1 MHLRRILSAAA
12 LPITVGLAAVPVHAQ
27 QPPGGARVDR
37 NAKLTLDPKTRA
49 GVLPNGLHY
58 YVRANSYPAK
68 RAELRL
74 AVNAG
79 SIVEDDDQR
88 GMAHV
93 IEHMGFNGTT
103 HFKKNELVSYLQ
115 SIGVRFGA
123 DLNAYTSFDETVYML
138 QVPTDTARIV
148 EQGITVL
155 EDWAHGQLFDS
166 TEVANERGVVV
177 EEWRLGK
184 GAGDRMRQQ
193 YWPIMFRGSKYADR
207 WVVGTKESIMSS
219 TPALL
224 RRFYDDWYRPDLE
237 AVIAVGDFDPAQME
251 ALIKKHFSGIPRA
264 KNPRPRVLAD
274 VPTNKEP
281 LVAITTDKEAQNN
294 VVELLFKQPQKDYT
308 RTVGDYRRMLTNR
321 LFSAMLNAR
330 LQEISQKPDAPFAQA
345 FGGMGGFVR
354 ALDVF
359 QVAALVKDGGAERGA
374 EALITETRRADL
386 HGFLQAE
393 LDRAKQNMLRGYER
407 AYAERDK
414 TQSAQ
419 IVNEYVGNY
428 LDDEPVPGIEA
439 EYKLAQELLPT
450 ITLQDVNTLASKVIT
465 DDNRIILVEA
475 PQKEGEK
482 VPTREEM
489 LAAIARAQNAQ
500 VAAYTE
506 NVSSESLVAKLPAKG
521 AITATRQLSAGVT
534 EWRLSNGARVLIKPT
549 DFKADEIRFGAYS
562 PGGTSLV
569 SDADYMSAALASQI
583 MFMSGV
589 GAFNRVDLGKK
600 LAGKAVS
607 LIPSIGPTTEGLSGS
622 ASPKDLETLMQLT
635 YEQFTAPRLD
645 TAAFAAMKN
654 QFTAMLT
661 NRAASPEG
669 ALVDTFSVTMGSNH
683 PRSRPLSL
691 ATLADVSPQRAY
703 EIFRDRFADASD
715 FTFVFVGNVDT
726 TALEPLVE
734 QYLASL
740 PTLDRRETWK
750 DVGMHPP
757 TGVVEK
763 VVRKGTE
770 PKSMTFVAF
779 TGPIAYTQQNRID
792 LSALIEIARIKVVEV
807 LREKLSGTYSPN
819 IGLNVTR
826 FPRPEYTI
834 VANFSSSPENAEMLK
849 TALFQVIDSLQQIGP
864 SQADVEKAKE
874 QMLRAHEVEL
884 KQNAYWYGTIITRDQ
899 TGEDFDGVVG
909 PYDQMVKSLTAAQIQ
924 RAAKQYFNMNNY
936 VRVVLVPEGPKPTP

>member
-1 MHLRRILSAAA
+1 MRLTRVFSAAA
-12 LPITVGLAAVPVHAQ
+12 LTVTLTSAAASVFAQ
-27 QPPGGARVDR
+27 QPQGGARVDL
-37 NAKLTLDPKTRA
+37 NAKLTIDPKTRT

-58 YVRANSYPAK
+58 YIHANSYPAK

-103 HFKKNELVSYLQ
+103 HFKKNELVNYLQ

-155 EDWAHGQLFDS
+155 QDWAHGQLFDS

-193 YWPIMFRGSKYADR
+193 YWPVLFRGSKYADR

-224 RRFYDDWYRPDLE
+224 RRFYNDWYRPDLE

-251 ALIKKHFSGIPRA
+251 TLIRKHFSGIPRA
-264 KNPRPRVLAD
+264 NHPRPRVIAD
-274 VPTNKEP
+274 VPPNTEP
-281 LVAITTDKEAQNN
+281 LVAITTDKEAPNN
-294 VVELLFKQPQKDYT
+294 VVELMFKQPKEYT
-308 RTVGDYRRMLTNR
+308 RTVGDYRRTLTNR

-345 FGGMGGFVR
+345 FGGMGSFVR
-354 ALDVF
+354 SLDVF
-359 QVAALVKDGGAERGA
+359 QVAALVKDGGAERAA
-374 EALITETRRADL
+374 ESLITETRRADQ
-386 HGFLQAE
+386 HGFLQSE

-419 IVNEYVGNY
+419 IVNEYVGNF

-465 DDNRIILVEA
+465 DDNRIVLFEGV
-475 PQKEGEK
+475 QKEGVK

-489 LAAIARAQNAQ
+489 LAVIDRAQNAQ

-506 NVSSESLVAKLPAKG
+506 NVSSESLVPKLPAKG
-521 AITATRQLSAGVT
+521 TISATKQLSAGVT
-534 EWRLSNGARVLIKPT
+534 EWTLSNGARVLIKPT

-562 PGGTSLV
+562 LGGSSLV
-569 SDADYMSAALASQI
+569 SDADYMSAAMASQI

-607 LIPSIGPTTEGLSGS
+607 LMPTIGATTEGVSGT

-645 TAAFAAMKN
+645 TAAFGAMKN
-654 QFTAMLT
+654 QFTALLA

-669 ALVDTFSVTMGSNH
+669 AFVDTFSVTMGSNH

-691 ATLADVSPQRAY
+691 ATFGEVNPERAY
-703 EIFRDRFADASD
+703 QIFRDRFADASD

-726 TALEPLVE
+726 TTLRPMVE

-740 PTLDRRETWK
+740 PALNRHESWK

-779 TGPIAYTQQNRID
+779 TGPIDYTQQNRID

-819 IGLNVTR
+819 ISLNVNR
-826 FPRPEYTI
+826 FPKPEYTI
-834 VANFSSSPENAEMLK
+834 VANFSSSPENAELLK
-849 TALFQVIDSLQQIGP
+849 TALFQVIDSLQKTGP
-864 SQADVEKAKE
+864 SQVDVEKAKE

-884 KQNAYWYGTIITRDQ
+884 KQNAYWYGTIMIRDQ
-899 TGEDFDGVVG
+899 TGEDFAGVVG